1 MGALQA
7 YEWAVRV
14 PDGVERIA
22 AVCGAARCGA
32 LNRIF
37 LRSLEA
43 ALQADAAWDPR
54 LCRFTRRPTRGLKAF
69 ASIYAGW
76 GVGEA
81 FYVDRGYEAA
91 GYASA
96 DVFLEQSYLPAFAG
110 CDADDLL
117 AQIHAWREA
126 DATRGAPDL
135 ADGLRAIRAKVP

>member
-7 YEWAVRV
+7 YEWAVRA

-54 LCRFTRRPTRGLKAF
+54 LCRFMRRPTRGLKAF

-117 AQIHAWREA
+117 AQVS
-126 DATRGAPDL
+126 
-135 ADGLRAIRAKVP
+135 K